1 VGDYVIPMG
10 SSASLLDTT
19 FPGQPGTSLCT
30 SHGFCATRDYAENF
44 SVEDG
49 LHPSTVIQGLLANEA
64 IAALNGLLDPGDQ
77 MALLTDQEIIAAAV
91 PEPAADPCEGS
102 GGDSDADGICD
113 DIDTCPGIGNAL
125 NNTDTNGDGIGD
137 YCQCGDVN
145 GDGTVNNVDSILVK
159 RADLGLSVGG
169 SYNPALCDVNGDGN
183 CNNVDS
189 ILIKRADL
197 GLSVGGS
204 FQTVCAPMP

>member
-1 VGDYVIPMG
+1 MDSKITTQI
-10 SSASLLDTT
+10 SASKLTKVFPRTT
-19 FPGQPGTSLCT
+19 K
-30 SHGFCATRDYAENF
+30 
-44 SVEDG
+44 
-49 LHPSTVIQGLLANEA
+49 
-64 IAALNGLLDPGDQ
+64 
-77 MALLTDQEIIAAAV
+77 TD
-91 PEPAADPCEGS
+91 
-102 GGDSDADGICD
+102 D
-113 DIDTCPGIGNAL
+113 DITAYKDLSFHVNRGEFLCVLGPSGCGKSTLLRTIASLEDASAGELHIAPTT

-137 YCQCGDVN
+137 YCQCGDIN
-145 GDGTVNNVDSILVK
+145 GDGNVNNVDSILIK

-204 FQTVCAPMP
+204 FRTMCGPMP